1 MVVDGFEDMCH
12 VLEVVGMYMGD
23 PSGIRSKDGGSTSW
37 LYLTFC
43 KVGKPNVDP
52 LP

>member
-23 PSGIRSKDGGSTSW
+23 PSGSSS
-37 LYLTFC
+37 
-43 KVGKPNVDP
+43 N
-52 LP
+52 